1 MARACLPAGAVF
13 DAGVTAENK
22 RPVVAVAGASGFVG
36 TALLPV
42 LAADFDVI
50 ALRRSAAAP
59 VPGVRWRRCD
69 LFSMLQTERAL
80 EGADYAVYLVHSML
94 PARLT
99 QARFEDMDF
108 ILADNFARAAARAGV
123 RQILYLGGII
133 PDDARLSRHLAS
145 RLEVERVLAARGVPV
160 TSLRAGLIVG
170 ARGSSF
176 RIVARLVKRSPVL
189 LCPHWTRSMT
199 QPVGLR
205 DVVELLRFCLGREDM
220 YGRAFDLGGPEVMTY
235 VELMR
240 RTADR
245 LGKKR
250 WIVAVPFMPTR
261 LSVAGIRL
269 VTGAHRELIAPLVES
284 LRHAMVAHSPTMQDR
299 AGIEAQPF
307 DEALDD
313 ALPAEESRRSEADDH
328 LARRHTSSEQGL
340 YVCSIQR
347 LPLPPGHD
355 AIRVAREYAQW
366 LPSLFKFILR
376 VTVDDHL
383 NLAFRVTGVRQ
394 PLLELSYS
402 HDRSSADRP
411 LYYITGGLLAREP
424 DEADGRAPARL
435 EFRESP
441 DRRSVLAAIFNYR
454 PSLPWWFYR
463 LTQAPI
469 HLLVMKLFSWHL
481 ARQQPVAGHAPEGR
495 PVGQP

>member
-1 MARACLPAGAVF
+1 MADGSQ
-13 DAGVTAENK
+13 
-22 RPVVAVAGASGFVG
+22 RPVVVVAGASGFVG
-36 TALLPV
+36 GALLPV
-42 LAADFDVI
+42 LTPDYEVV

-59 VPGVRWRRCD
+59 VPGVRWQPCD

-108 ILADNFARAAARAGV
+108 ILADNFARSAARAGIK
-123 RQILYLGGII
+123 QIIYLGGII

-170 ARGSSF
+170 PHGSSF
-176 RIVARLVKRSPVL
+176 RMVARLVKRSPLL

-205 DVVELLRFCLGREDM
+205 DVVKLLRFCVGREDM

-235 VELMR
+235 VDLMR
-240 RTADR
+240 RTAQR

-250 WIVAVPFMPTR
+250 CIVAVPIIPTR
-261 LSVAGIRL
+261 LSVWGMRL

-284 LRHAMVAHSPTMQDR
+284 LRHAMVAHSPTLQER
-299 AGIEAQPF
+299 AGIEAQTF
-307 DEALDD
+307 DEALEE
-313 ALPAEESRRSEADDH
+313 ALPAEAEVAPEEADSH
-328 LARRHTSSEQGL
+328 LARRHVHSEEGH

-355 AIRVAREYAQW
+355 AIWVAREYARW
-366 LPSLFKFILR
+366 LPSFFRFVLR
-376 VTVDDHL
+376 VTVDEHL
-383 NLAFRVTGVRQ
+383 NLAFRLSGLRR
-394 PLLELSYS
+394 PLLELGYS
-402 HDRSSADRP
+402 SNRSSPDRP
-411 LYYITGGLLAREP
+411 LYYITGGLLVRSE
-424 DEADGRAPARL
+424 DVRDGRAPARL

-441 DRRSVLAAIFNYR
+441 DRRCVLAAIFNYS

-463 LTQAPI
+463 VTQAPI
-469 HLLVMKLFSWHL
+469 HLLVMKLFGWHL
-481 ARQQPVAGHAPEGR
+481 ARQQPVPRHAPDGR
-495 PVGQP
+495 AVGEV